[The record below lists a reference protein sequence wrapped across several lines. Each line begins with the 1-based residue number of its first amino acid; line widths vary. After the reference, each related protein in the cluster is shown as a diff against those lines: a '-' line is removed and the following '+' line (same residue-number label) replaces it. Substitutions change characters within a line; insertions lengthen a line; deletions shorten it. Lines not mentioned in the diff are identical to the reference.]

1 MWVKEMD
8 LYYQNETLY
17 IDIMDSLDHDEYEKL
32 QAKVLR
38 IIEDYGV
45 ERIVIQNHNPIF
57 YNRHFIRQMK
67 QDFYQRYPGEFL
79 IK

>member
-1 MWVKEMD
+1 MD

-17 IDIMDSLDHDEYEKL
+17 IDIMDCLDHDEYISF
-32 QAKVLR
+32 QAKIFR

-67 QDFYQRYPGEFL
+67 QDFYQKYSGEFL